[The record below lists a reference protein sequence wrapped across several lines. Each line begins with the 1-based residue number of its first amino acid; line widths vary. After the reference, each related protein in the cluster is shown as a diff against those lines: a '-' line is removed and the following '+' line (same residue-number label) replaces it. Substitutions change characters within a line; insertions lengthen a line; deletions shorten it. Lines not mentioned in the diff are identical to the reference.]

1 MGKVKKSKFRKCI
14 NRLKNFLRY
23 ARKRCS
29 IHVLPVVCGCS
40 VVLVT
45 LFTSYQNTYATGL
58 EEAFYYT
65 YLDLMS
71 GLYAQTGYELSFKD
85 EYYTKPER
93 ASAKDV
99 WDNFCTWVERKAQ
112 VLSLPVRIVNDT
124 VFNELQNLP
133 NVVTQ
138 AGATMSEDLSELLA
152 TVLPATAYDDMVN
165 QFDTS
170 SIESINKVVS
180 NLTGGGYLSSTQ
192 AKAIMNGEALLN
204 IVYDP
209 SNGRYMAYALS
220 LTYGIVDDYKIGDP
234 REDFLSLF
242 VIDSTGNSKF
252 CSIYGSVI
260 RGSKTT
266 TDMSCYT
273 AKPDMVWVVKNGAF
287 TGVDGTSLNDY
298 AKVKQVDDN
307 TIYVP
312 GVGYK
317 TNWDIWKDTLNDRTT
332 TDAEEEAWNSRY
344 NFENDNDNEKKEKK
358 KTPAKVKV
366 DKSELESYID
376 SYGSVAADGYTE
388 DSYQAYSSALE
399 NAKSVDADED
409 ATQSQVDQAKGNLYT
424 AYNGLVEA
432 FNPANYSWPAYRDV
446 ARNPDSYSGQ
456 KLAFKGKVLQV
467 VEGDSETDLRIA
479 TDGGYDDVIFVGF
492 DPSIMGGTRVLEDDT
507 VTIYGTCVG
516 QYSYQSTMGAKI
528 SLPGLYAD
536 QVEINQ

>member
-1 MGKVKKSKFRKCI
+1 MEKVKKSKFRKRI

-23 ARKRCS
+23 ARKRCA

-138 AGATMSEDLSELLA
+138 AGATMSEELSELLA
-152 TVLPATAYDDMVN
+152 TVLPTTAYDDMVN

-180 NLTGGGYLSSTQ
+180 TLTGGGYLSQKQ
-192 AKAIMNGEALLN
+192 AESIMNGEALLN

-220 LTYGIVDDYKIGDP
+220 LTYGIVDDYKIDDP

-242 VIDSTGNSKF
+242 VIDSTGKSEF

-260 RGSKTT
+260 RGSKTML
-266 TDMSCYT
+266 DMSCYT

-287 TGVDGTSLNDY
+287 MANDSIG
-298 AKVKQVDDN
+298 AQVSAGACPKEVPDVSPWIKNPAIPDEWRIVRPGETPNPDEDPDDN
-307 TIYVP
+307 PDVLPFVIPIHPPTIDP
-312 GVGYK
+312 DPDPDPDPKPDGK
-317 TNWDIWKDTLNDRTT
+317 DDKEKDTE
-332 TDAEEEAWNSRY
+332 TDIVPPIPHPDTDIDPVPPPDNTEDNTEDDDDIDPDPVPAITSKYGDITKLFPFCIPFDLVKLIKGLSAKKAPPVFHFEYKFKAIHY
-344 NFENDNDNEKKEKK
+344 NFVVDVDLSDYEKYIKIFRYGMQIFYVIALMFM
-358 KTPAKVKV
+358 TVRL
-366 DKSELESYID
+366 SELFS
-376 SYGSVAADGYTE
+376 
-388 DSYQAYSSALE
+388 
-399 NAKSVDADED
+399 
-409 ATQSQVDQAKGNLYT
+409 
-424 AYNGLVEA
+424 
-432 FNPANYSWPAYRDV
+432 
-446 ARNPDSYSGQ
+446 
-456 KLAFKGKVLQV
+456 
-467 VEGDSETDLRIA
+467 
-479 TDGGYDDVIFVGF
+479 
-492 DPSIMGGTRVLEDDT
+492 
-507 VTIYGTCVG
+507 
-516 QYSYQSTMGAKI
+516 
-528 SLPGLYAD
+528 
-536 QVEINQ
+536 